1 MRKLILRMKK
11 LFPGKSLLLLFLNII
26 GLFLVS
32 LLEMLGVAVI
42 LPIVQLA
49 SGSPI
54 SGYIGRISDL
64 MGISDR
70 AALINVLGVC
80 LVLSFVLKGIL
91 SMAIRWWSS
100 GFIAKQ
106 QTATSVS
113 LLYRLMHDTY
123 INHRR
128 RTTAE
133 ILRTINDAVSQ
144 AYSAYVSGLISTI
157 NEIFTILIIMMLLL
171 IIMPVP
177 ALLAFVYFGLTAFAL
192 QFFLRKQNMTLG
204 KAQLEASIGA
214 MNAALESIVG
224 FRETRL
230 HGVTNRYIYKYQQK
244 RLDSV
249 EATRKSGFFQDL
261 PKYVLEVI
269 FIVGIALLLGF
280 MSLQNEAN
288 AAPYLLLFAG
298 ACVRILPSYTRL
310 VASLGSVR
318 VGEEAVNLVIAEIDQ
333 LPKHASIELLDS
345 SNAQLNR
352 ELINDRI
359 YPVTLEI
366 KDLSF
371 RYPDSD
377 KDTLEHISFTVPEGT
392 SIAFVGGSGSG
403 KTTLVDLLLGLYEP
417 SSGAIHS
424 NGQNIFENLSQ
435 WYSRVGYVPQDVF
448 LGDST
453 VREAVAFG
461 LSHEEID
468 EDRVWTCI
476 EQAELTSVVNSLEN
490 GLDTMIGE
498 HGTRLSGG
506 QRQRLGIARALYRNP
521 SLLILDEATSALD
534 NDTEHKITQAINK
547 IAQEITVVIVAHRL
561 STVKEANQLLFLS
574 QGRIATQGTFEEVR
588 QNNAAFAHLVRLGK
602 IID

>member
-1 MRKLILRMKK
+1 MKKLIFRMKK
-11 LFPGKSLLLLFLNII
+11 LFPGKSLLLLSLNII

-54 SGYIGRISDL
+54 TGYIGRISNL

-70 AALINVLGVC
+70 ATLINVLGVC
-80 LVLSFVLKGIL
+80 LVLSFVLKGVL

-113 LLYRLMHDTY
+113 LLYRLMHDSY

-157 NEIFTILIIMMLLL
+157 NEIFTILIIMLLL
-171 IIMPVP
+171 LVIMPIP
-177 ALLAFVYFGLTAFAL
+177 ALLAFMYFGLTAFAL
-192 QFFLRKQNMTLG
+192 QYFLRKQNVTLG

-288 AAPYLLLFAG
+288 VAPYLLLFAG

-333 LPKHASIELLDS
+333 LPQGTSIKLLDS
-345 SNAQLNR
+345 SNEQLNR
-352 ELINDRI
+352 ELVNDRI
-359 YPVTLEI
+359 YPVNLEI

-377 KDTLEHISFTVPEGT
+377 KDTLEHISFTVPQGT

-417 SSGAIHS
+417 HSGAILS
-424 NGQNIFENLSQ
+424 NGQNIFGNLAQ
-435 WYSRVGYVPQDVF
+435 WHSKVGYVPQDVF

-468 EDRVWTCI
+468 ESRVWACI

-521 SLLILDEATSALD
+521 SMLILDEATSALD
-534 NDTEHKITQAINK
+534 NDTEYKITQAINK

-561 STVKEANQLLFLS
+561 STVKEVNQLLFLS
-574 QGRIATQGTFEEVR
+574 EGRIATQGTFEEVR
-588 QNNAAFAHLVRLGK
+588 QNNAEFAHLVRLGK